1 LSDSGDKIVDCDI
14 NDVNLTS
21 LAKYMV
27 DITVNIMLHT
37 VSMFLYFYDVNYDNL
52 YNNTD
57 NKSKSIIMKTGY

>member
-1 LSDSGDKIVDCDI
+1 VHPIFLTDSGDKIEVCDI

-37 VSMFLYFYDVNYDNL
+37 VSMFLYFYDVNVR
-52 YNNTD
+52 
-57 NKSKSIIMKTGY
+57 